1 MSPMMLAHTRLLVP
15 KTLPKS
21 REAEISRANV
31 TMPAMKTA
39 RVSRRLYGRSKE
51 IGASGCATAQISG
64 RLAERPLQRLPATD
78 YAHRDARIRQGQ
90 RQVACGHA

>member
-39 RVSRRLYGRSKE
+39 RVSRRWVGRSRE
-51 IGASGCATAQISG
+51 TGASGCVPAQISG
-64 RLAERPLQRLPATD
+64 RLAEGPLQRLPATEH
-78 YAHRDARIRQGQ
+78 AHRDARIRQGQ
-90 RQVACGHA
+90 RQGACGRA